1 MLLSSLLRHG
11 EVSRAMRNRGVEVF
25 LPPPAPAAEE
35 APQPQEDCE
44 PAARPDPH
52 LSEALPL
59 LSDLQ
64 LLVSARGVPG
74 RALPAAMAA
83 AHWRAA
89 ASPPTAGHR
98 PTLRAP
104 LRCASLAAHL
114 VRSGWPVLEALDA
127 AWIQVCQL
135 EKLLMQSKSCMR
147 ALL

>member
-1 MLLSSLLRHG
+1 MLSSLFRHG

-25 LPPPAPAAEE
+25 LPLPAPDAEE
-35 APQPQEDCE
+35 APQPQEDCG

-64 LLVSARGVPG
+64 QLMGARGVPG

-89 ASPPTAGHR
+89 GSSPAAGHR

-127 AWIQVCQL
+127 AWRQVRQP
-135 EKLLMQSKSCMR
+135 EKLLMQSKSCLR
-147 ALL
+147 APL